1 MFKLVRL
8 QARNEL
14 GRVFK
19 IGQGR
24 VDAQPFRPGF
34 FCLLASS
41 LARHVAAAMLLTR
54 FLARRQNPSRR
65 GLVLF

>member
-24 VDAQPFRPGF
+24 VAQPFGPGF